1 MAKELKKMRK
11 WLENMLFTVKE
22 ITLSYPEGIR
32 HGLQIDTNYDGP
44 YPGNEQ
50 FRIHNMIRSQ
60 VFRYYKEK
68 LTVESRGYYTA
79 VFIIE
84 K

>member
-1 MAKELKKMRK
+1 MACKSTQTTMA
-11 WLENMLFTVKE
+11 
-22 ITLSYPEGIR
+22 P
-32 HGLQIDTNYDGP
+32 
-44 YPGNEQ
+44 NEQ

>member
-44 YPGNEQ
+44 
-50 FRIHNMIRSQ
+50 
-60 VFRYYKEK
+60 
-68 LTVESRGYYTA
+68 
-79 VFIIE
+79 
-84 K
+84 